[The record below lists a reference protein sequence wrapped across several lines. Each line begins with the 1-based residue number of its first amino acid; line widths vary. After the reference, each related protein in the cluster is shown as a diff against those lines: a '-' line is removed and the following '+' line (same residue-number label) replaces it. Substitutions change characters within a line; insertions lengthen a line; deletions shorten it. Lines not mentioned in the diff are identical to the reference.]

1 MAIDKNTPVGIL
13 HPGAMGSFIAAMMRQ
28 SGYRVLWASE
38 KRSDDTRARANES
51 GLIDVVTLTAL
62 CEQCA
67 VIVSVCP
74 PHAAEQLAEGVIAHG
89 FQGMYVDANAIS
101 PQKAKRIGDK
111 MHQAGITFVDGGIIG
126 GPTTQPKQT
135 WLYLSGQAAPE
146 VESLFSGGVLETE
159 VIGDEIG
166 KASALKMVFAANTK
180 GTTAL
185 LSLILAGAEALGVRD
200 ELEAQWSE
208 RDPEYATQTG
218 ERVRRVTAKAWRFAG
233 EMDEIAETFASA
245 GLPDG
250 FHSAAHEVY
259 ERMAHFKDAPET
271 PDLLSVLQ
279 AIVARPDDGSHDR

>member
-1 MAIDKNTPVGIL
+1 MAIDKNISVGIL

-38 KRSDDTRARANES
+38 GRSEDSIARAES
-51 GLIDVVTLTAL
+51 EGLVDVVTLTAL
-62 CEQCA
+62 CEQCG

-101 PQKAKRIGDK
+101 PQKAHRIGTMMDD
-111 MHQAGITFVDGGIIG
+111 AGITFVDGGIIG
-126 GPTTQPKQT
+126 GPTQAPKQT

-146 VESLFSGGVLETE
+146 AESLFSGGVLETE

-218 ERVRRVTAKAWRFAG
+218 ERVRRVTAKAWRFVG

-245 GLPDG
+245 SLPDG
-250 FHSAAHEVY
+250 FHKAANVIY
-259 ERMAHFKDAPET
+259 GRMAHFKDAPET
-271 PDLLSVLQ
+271 PELLSVLQ
-279 AIVARPDDGSHDR
+279 ALIALPDDGSPDR